1 MFKPGDR
8 VRRPSLERVIAS
20 IGDYG
25 EPGWLTFT
33 DKSNGWECDFELVE
47 PAITVTHLRDMC
59 YQLRSVAG
67 PQGRFWIREVFEK
80 ATGERME

>member
-1 MFKPGDR
+1 MFKVGDKIR
-8 VRRPSLERVIAS
+8 HRRYPSITYTVFQSEGNIWRTESGSWIS
-20 IGDYG
+20 QYDYELA
-25 EPGWLTFT
+25 EPT
-33 DKSNGWECDFELVE
+33 
-47 PAITVTHLRDMC
+47 ITVTHLRDMC